1 MNVTGKVKGKWFN
14 NATGCGCIKREGGT
28 DVFVHG
34 SAIQGDRFRTFD
46 DGQAVECEIVDGPT
60 GPYAGTVTRRE

>member
-1 MNVTGKVKGKWFN
+1 ME
-14 NATGCGCIKREGGT
+14 REGGT

-34 SAIQGDRFRTFD
+34 SAIQGDRFRTLD